1 MWWCGPRWRA
11 ADSDVPALAAL
22 YMAAGAT
29 WWIETAKPEPEW
41 WEGVTRRVAAG
52 VLGGA

>member
-1 MWWCGPRWRA
+1 MGRGGAQPA
-11 ADSDVPALAAL
+11 DVPALATP

-41 WEGVTRRVAAG
+41 WAGINRRVAAG
-52 VLGGA
+52 VLGGV